1 MLSKRS
7 SVKLAAALCFAAFI
21 SPPIFAQMKMN
32 ESGKKSVSI
41 EGHRGAR
48 GYLPENTIPS
58 FKLALEQGAD
68 TLEMDVVI
76 TRDRK
81 VLLSHEPWF
90 SAAISTGPDGKR
102 IAKEKE
108 LDHNIFKLTYTETLG
123 YDVGSLGNP
132 AFPEQ
137 KAMPASKP
145 LLADVFTAIEAFAK
159 EKSIAPPKY
168 NIEIKSTVKGDG
180 TFHPAPGEFAELV
193 VKEIDRSG
201 LTGRSIVQSFD
212 VRPLQHINKNFPAIR
227 VALLVGGN
235 EDPAE
240 KLAAL
245 GFTPATLSPH
255 FSLVT
260 TDLVTLCR
268 KKGMKL
274 VPWTVNRTEDLER
287 ISGYDI
293 DGVITDYPDRA
304 VRIFRKPAG
313 SK

>member
-1 MLSKRS
+1 
-7 SVKLAAALCFAAFI
+7 
-21 SPPIFAQMKMN
+21 MKIN
-32 ESGKKSVSI
+32 GSGKKAVSI

-108 LDHNIFKLTYTETLG
+108 LDHNIFKLTYAETLG

-145 LLADVFTAIEAFAK
+145 LLADVFAAIEAFAK
-159 EKSIAPPKY
+159 EKAIAPPKY

-180 TFHPAPGEFAELV
+180 TFHPAPDEFAELV
-193 VKEIDRSG
+193 VKEIARAG
-201 LTGRSIVQSFD
+201 LTGRSIIQSFD

-227 VALLVGGN
+227 VALLIGGE
-235 EDPAE
+235 EDPTG
-240 KLAAL
+240 KLSLL
-245 GFTPATLSPH
+245 GFTPTTLSPH
-255 FSLVT
+255 FSLVNEK
-260 TDLVTLCR
+260 LVELCR
-268 KKGMKL
+268 EKGMKL
-274 VPWTVNRTEDLER
+274 VPWTVNKIEDLER
-287 ISGYDI
+287 MSKFDL
-293 DGVITDYPDRA
+293 DGIITDYPDRA